1 MYDVGIVGASNFASS
16 YVKALK
22 RNKKVRNI
30 YCFSNSIKR
39 AKSYAKKYNIKS
51 INSFSEL
58 CSNKD
63 IFAVIIVNDPT
74 SHLLFASKLLASN
87 KHLLIEKPLDVDIK
101 KIKEF
106 ICDAK
111 KVRQT
116 ISVSGQYKYYSVFN
130 RINKKIKNSAIDEFI
145 FTNISMSLSSS
156 ISSYEKGN
164 GWKLEFGHT
173 SLNHAVH
180 YLDLV
185 LFFFGKLDSYFIS
198 QNSSRK
204 LLKCKD
210 TCAILLKFRNG
221 HMVTINATTASEKTQ
236 PDIFNFVTK
245 KKNYLIKI
253 PRTARANR
261 FLSLIR
267 IIFLKKNPFEIQLDS
282 FLKKAEKGTR
292 DLESLERASLAVE
305 IASNYIST
313 FKKL

>member
-39 AKSYAKKYNIKS
+39 AESYAKKYNIKS

>member
-22 RNKKVRNI
+22 KNKKVRNI
-30 YCFSNSIKR
+30 YCFSNSTKR
-39 AKSYAKKYNIKS
+39 AKNYAKKYDIKS
-51 INSFSEL
+51 IDSLSEL
-58 CSNKD
+58 CSNND
-63 IFAVIIVNDPT
+63 IFAVIIANDPP

-87 KHLLIEKPLDVDIK
+87 KHLLIEKPIDVDIK
-101 KIKEF
+101 KIQEF
-106 ICDAK
+106 ICEAK

-130 RINKKIKNSAIDEFI
+130 KINEKIKNSAIDEFI
-145 FTNISMSLSSS
+145 FTNISMSLSRS

-204 LLKCKD
+204 LLNCRD
-210 TCAILLKFRNG
+210 TCAILLKFCTG
-221 HMVTINATTASEKTQ
+221 HMVTINATTASAKTY
-236 PDIFNFVTK
+236 PDIFTFVTK
-245 KKNYLIKI
+245 KRNYCIKI
-253 PRTARANR
+253 PRSVRSNR
-261 FLSLIR
+261 FFDLIR
-267 IIFLKKNPFEIQLDS
+267 IIFLKKNPFDIQLDS

-292 DLESLERASLAVE
+292 DIESLERASLAVE
-305 IASNYIST
+305 IASNYFST
-313 FKKL
+313 FKRI